1 MKELIKLRLYFS
13 KLYFY
18 KLRNNKI
25 QDNDIILI
33 INVLF
38 KLTNLIKLNFNISN
52 FKEIIKYKIIVSF
65 KFEMNYLS

>member
-13 KLYFY
+13 KLYFQ
-18 KLRNNKI
+18 KFRNNKI

-38 KLTNLIKLNFNISN
+38 KLTNLIKLNFDLQ
-52 FKEIIKYKIIVSF
+52 KYK
-65 KFEMNYLS
+65 

>member
-13 KLYFY
+13 KLYFQ

-38 KLTNLIKLNFNISN
+38 KLTNLIKLNFDLQ
-52 FKEIIKYKIIVSF
+52 KYK
-65 KFEMNYLS
+65 

>member
-13 KLYFY
+13 KLYFQ

-38 KLTNLIKLNFNISN
+38 KLTNLIKLNLN
-52 FKEIIKYKIIVSF
+52 FDLQKYK
-65 KFEMNYLS
+65 